1 MGNFRKAKQVIVRE
15 HLEDSKPYVFSAI
28 LLEEENVLVAMDNG
42 AILNPSWE
50 WIEIIEELPWI
61 NLSEEMGGDYFD

>member
-15 HLEDSKPYVFSAI
+15 LLEDSEPYVFGAI

-42 AILNPSWE
+42 AILDPSWD
-50 WIEIIEELPWI
+50 WIEIIEQLPWL
-61 NLSEEMGGDYFD
+61 NLSAEMGGDYFD

>member
-15 HLEDSKPYVFSAI
+15 HLEDSEPYVFGAI

-42 AILNPSWE
+42 AILDPSWD
-50 WIEIIEELPWI
+50 WIEIIEQLSWV
-61 NLSEEMGGDYFD
+61 NLSSELGGDYFD